1 MQHSVIYKRDGDYA
15 AHAHLERLDDGRLM
29 VGFRVQQWAAHGV
42 VGDYKVFVSGDGISW
57 QESNDPTIPFNWP
70 ASSPRERLYRFAG
83 VMADGSF
90 VSTGAVGYEVWDKD
104 RRQEAEDLGLMV
116 EAHPTDDELVLV
128 GGRRMFVQRSTDGGG
143 TWDRREWAFPG
154 NKLISCT
161 GGPRSARCA
170 DGTVVVPVYAAD
182 STGRT
187 RGFAWRSADNGV
199 TWRLMAMGSASHGVD
214 PNVTT
219 CAEVAPGRLLALSR
233 AGAYG
238 LGYLVEKW
246 SDDNGLTWSHT
257 AQTEIY
263 GYPAHLL
270 KLRDGRVLCSY
281 GYRRD
286 PMGARAVVSNDQG
299 VTWDIANTVVL
310 RDDGS
315 TPGQLNTDFPY
326 TGENVGYPTSV
337 QLDDGSIVTAYHITT
352 PDEMTHVA
360 ATRWEL

>member
-1 MQHSVIYKRDGDYA
+1 M
-15 AHAHLERLDDGRLM
+15 
-29 VGFRVQQWAAHGV
+29 
-42 VGDYKVFVSGDGISW
+42 
-57 QESNDPTIPFNWP
+57 
-70 ASSPRERLYRFAG
+70 
-83 VMADGSF
+83 
-90 VSTGAVGYEVWDKD
+90 
-104 RRQEAEDLGLMV
+104 
-116 EAHPTDDELVLV
+116 
-128 GGRRMFVQRSTDGGG
+128 
-143 TWDRREWAFPG
+143 
-154 NKLISCT
+154 
-161 GGPRSARCA
+161 
-170 DGTVVVPVYAAD
+170 
-182 STGRT
+182 
-187 RGFAWRSADNGV
+187 
-199 TWRLMAMGSASHGVD
+199 D